1 MLGRENKVRVR
12 GRIIDD
18 RGDCIIESVEH
29 MYIARVRIKLF
40 KFVLPN
46 LPYKQ
51 RVWITY
57 VGSEQTAKYIFLIRD
72 RSRRS
77 TLKLKSRWTDSTLSV
92 YKLGGFWA
100 VPRNLNE
107 ELSVWRNEQLR
118 KSDTDM
124 ALLLTFVASLCLV
137 SCWTGRDWII
147 HSCAGRSETVSVQ
160 MW

>member
-51 RVWITY
+51 RV
-57 VGSEQTAKYIFLIRD
+57 
-72 RSRRS
+72 
-77 TLKLKSRWTDSTLSV
+77 
-92 YKLGGFWA
+92 
-100 VPRNLNE
+100 
-107 ELSVWRNEQLR
+107 
-118 KSDTDM
+118 
-124 ALLLTFVASLCLV
+124 
-137 SCWTGRDWII
+137 
-147 HSCAGRSETVSVQ
+147 
-160 MW
+160 